1 MFGKATRQFHG
12 EKNNFMPVVMGKL
25 SIHRPKNKV
34 SPSVA
39 HYRMDALSGLSIHF
53 RIRIETVVL

>member
-1 MFGKATRQFHG
+1 MV
-12 EKNNFMPVVMGKL
+12 MMGKL